1 MQQNKP
7 QKSINAVAVKSA
19 HNAKYKEN
27 RSSCITQQPPLQFI
41 KSHHRKTWKTV
52 CLPLKSKQPL
62 WDVMG
67 GKEKNHIQKTKK
79 QAKKGKRKDHNK
91 QYSHLL
97 H

>member
-41 KSHHRKTWKTV
+41 KSHHRKTWKTI

-62 WDVMG
+62 WDVGG
-67 GKEKNHIQKTKK
+67 GKGEKPHSENKK
-79 QAKKGKRKDHNK
+79 ASKER
-91 QYSHLL
+91 
-97 H
+97 